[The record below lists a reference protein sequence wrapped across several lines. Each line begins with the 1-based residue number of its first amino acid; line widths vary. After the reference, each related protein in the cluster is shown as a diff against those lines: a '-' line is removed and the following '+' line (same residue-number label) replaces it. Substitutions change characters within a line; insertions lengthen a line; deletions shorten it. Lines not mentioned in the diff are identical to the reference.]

1 MFVGT
6 PNPITDIVG
15 IATSTIAALTGGI
28 GLIGAAFTLTQN
40 IIDRKEKAILSFDSS
55 LMKFIEIKRTPLKQE
70 DWEKHQVPI
79 TSRILSILNYFV
91 LATVASVGGNIFYSF
106 IFTKDLT
113 DFNLQKIVPTDFF
126 LENPIPFIL
135 FIALFICSYVFLYF
149 SAISIKS
156 KQGNTP
162 EEARFS
168 LFENASIIVEAEH
181 QYLFDRCLE
190 VLKVLQADAI
200 EFNATQSLLEASL
213 RRQLN
218 RVPGRLTIEI
228 QPFQVNTG
236 KKTIWF
242 KSSPKSNQY
251 LIQANFYPFASQ
263 TTINKSKVVNLFIK
277 QFMGKIEQV
286 YPHEIKK

>member
-218 RVPGRLTIEI
+218 RVPGRLTI
-228 QPFQVNTG
+228 
-236 KKTIWF
+236 
-242 KSSPKSNQY
+242 
-251 LIQANFYPFASQ
+251 
-263 TTINKSKVVNLFIK
+263 
-277 QFMGKIEQV
+277 
-286 YPHEIKK
+286 